1 MKIKVKEKEITI
13 KFSLYLIVY
22 LFSALIGLIEEGL
35 MGLVVITSFY
45 RCLLS

>member
-1 MKIKVKEKEITI
+1 MKIKVKEKTI

-22 LFSALIGLIEEGL
+22 LFSALIGLIEEEL